1 MDFRG
6 RSSRSS
12 GGSSGGSGSIDR
24 SWTSQLSK
32 AERDISLSSQRL
44 ENAFKENI
52 NRNDSLQQV
61 GNANANANANGPHVV
76 PNPIKMIRRLTALEI
91 AIGQLGQDCE
101 TISEK
106 RKNIVQSVIDDQ
118 NQNVAKT
125 MQVIYIYI
133 LNFTMLIDSY
143 SRVFHMTFNKSFNLL
158 MTHTHTHTHTQLE
171 FFFSLLQYYFII
183 FKS

>member
-1 MDFRG
+1 MDLRG

-12 GGSSGGSGSIDR
+12 GGSIGGCSSIDR
-24 SWTSQLSK
+24 SIAK

-44 ENAFKENI
+44 ENAFKEN
-52 NRNDSLQQV
+52 RNNHDDSLQQSV
-61 GNANANANANGPHVV
+61 GSNLPHVV

-101 TISEK
+101 MISEK

-125 MQVIYIYI
+125 MQV
-133 LNFTMLIDSY
+133 
-143 SRVFHMTFNKSFNLL
+143 R
-158 MTHTHTHTHTQLE
+158 
-171 FFFSLLQYYFII
+171 
-183 FKS
+183 

>member
-1 MDFRG
+1 MDLRG

-12 GGSSGGSGSIDR
+12 GGSIGSCSSIDR
-24 SWTSQLSK
+24 SIAK

-44 ENAFKENI
+44 ESAFKEKRN
-52 NRNDSLQQV
+52 NHNDSIQQSV
-61 GNANANANANGPHVV
+61 GGNVPHVV

-101 TISEK
+101 MISEK

-125 MQVIYIYI
+125 IQV
-133 LNFTMLIDSY
+133 
-143 SRVFHMTFNKSFNLL
+143 R
-158 MTHTHTHTHTQLE
+158 
-171 FFFSLLQYYFII
+171 
-183 FKS
+183 

>member
-1 MDFRG
+1 MDLRG

-12 GGSSGGSGSIDR
+12 GGSIGSCSSIDR
-24 SWTSQLSK
+24 SIAK

-44 ENAFKENI
+44 ENAFKEN
-52 NRNDSLQQV
+52 RNNHDDSLQQSV
-61 GNANANANANGPHVV
+61 GDDVPHVV

-101 TISEK
+101 MISEK

-125 MQVIYIYI
+125 IQV
-133 LNFTMLIDSY
+133 
-143 SRVFHMTFNKSFNLL
+143 R
-158 MTHTHTHTHTQLE
+158 
-171 FFFSLLQYYFII
+171 
-183 FKS
+183 

>member
-6 RSSRSS
+6 RCSRSS
-12 GGSSGGSGSIDR
+12 GGSTGGSSNIDR
-24 SWTSQLSK
+24 SWTSHIST

-44 ENAFKENI
+44 ENAFKEN
-52 NRNDSLQQV
+52 RNHDDTLQQS
-61 GNANANANANGPHVV
+61 GGNGPHVV

-101 TISEK
+101 MISEK

-125 MQVIYIYI
+125 MQVIYTIHY
-133 LNFTMLIDSY
+133 FTTMYD
-143 SRVFHMTFNKSFNLL
+143 H
-158 MTHTHTHTHTQLE
+158 
-171 FFFSLLQYYFII
+171 
-183 FKS
+183 